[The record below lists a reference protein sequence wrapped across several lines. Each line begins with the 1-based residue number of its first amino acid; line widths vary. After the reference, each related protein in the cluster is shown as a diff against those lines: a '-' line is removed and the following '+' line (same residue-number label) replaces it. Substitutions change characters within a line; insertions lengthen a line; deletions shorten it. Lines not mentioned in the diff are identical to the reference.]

1 MAEYKNVHSS
11 TPVKAPK
18 SQLAVEQPVRGG
30 SSLEL
35 FNRNPIKKDNPC
47 SKLKKKLQLEGR
59 RGTITIKSNLIPSG
73 WLTHR
78 LENSNNKEILTL
90 L

>member
-18 SQLAVEQPVRGG
+18 SQLVVEQPLRGG
-30 SSLEL
+30 SW
-35 FNRNPIKKDNPC
+35 NPIKKDNPC
-47 SKLKKKLQLEGR
+47 SKLKKKSQLDGR
-59 RGTITIKSNLIPSG
+59 RGAITIKSNLIPSG